1 MPLFKQ
7 TAYISPSPIS
17 IAIGNAITIPTVA
30 VVPSQEIY
38 FDNQPVG
45 GRNGKWIQSFNYY
58 PQFGGGSVFPTS
70 FVFSDLTG
78 VVGDIL
84 SSLPA
89 TTTSVDCPELVY
101 VGGSLSSGAGPNGY
115 SSLTTLNYP
124 KLKVVGGSFASFSSA
139 SVLTTFNVP
148 ELIFAS
154 NIPSNFTALSSLSL
168 PKLKV
173 VTSIAGGS
181 SLNLNV
187 ATSVDL
193 SSIVYIGSA
202 LGFAAP
208 NCTTLT
214 LPTLGTWKVLNGNFT
229 ASSCAFNQTTVDN
242 ILSAL
247 AYMDGTNNTMAFS
260 STNLRT
266 ATITGTSSAP
276 SNLGSTTTAG
286 SNFVGAGTTCTVN
299 LTSHGYA
306 TDDVLRITGITTLTN
321 ANRYARIT
329 VVNANQ
335 FTYTITSQTATG
347 AGTATI
353 VKAGASAKAL
363 VTRGVTLTTN

>member
-38 FDNQPVG
+38 FDNQPIG
-45 GRNGKWIQSFNYY
+45 GRNGKWIQDFSYY
-58 PQFGGGSVFPTS
+58 AQFGGGSVFPTS

-78 VVGDIL
+78 VAGSLL

-89 TTTSVDCPELVY
+89 STTSVDCPELVY
-101 VGGSLSSGAGPNGY
+101 VGVSLTTGAGPNGY
-115 SSLTTLNYP
+115 PSLTTLNYP
-124 KLKVVGGSFASFSSA
+124 KLKVVGSLAGFSSA

-148 ELIFAS
+148 ELLSAS
-154 NIPSNFTALSSLSL
+154 SIGNNFSALSSLSL

-173 VTSIAGGS
+173 INSFGGGS
-181 SLNLNV
+181 TLNLNV

-193 SSIVYIGSA
+193 SSIVYIGTG
-202 LGFAAP
+202 LGLAAP

-247 AYMDGTNNTMAFS
+247 AYMDGTNGTMAFS
-260 STNLRT
+260 SSSFRS
-266 ATITGTSSAP
+266 AVITGTSSAP
-276 SNLGSTTTAG
+276 SNAGSTTTAG

-306 TDDVLRITGITTLTN
+306 TGDVLRVSGITTLTN
-321 ANRYARIT
+321 ANRYAVIT

-335 FTYTITSQTATG
+335 FTYTIGSQTATG